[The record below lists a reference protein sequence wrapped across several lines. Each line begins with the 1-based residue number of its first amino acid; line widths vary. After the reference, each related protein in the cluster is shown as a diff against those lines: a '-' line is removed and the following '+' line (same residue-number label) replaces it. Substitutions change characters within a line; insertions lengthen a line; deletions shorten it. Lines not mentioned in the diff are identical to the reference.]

1 MFTVLLCSVTPMQ
14 DFSLSSSSPF
24 EMVDT
29 PVPSLPGMTPG
40 CENLHPANFVLRT
53 QSSGSRFHGDDKAT
67 AANVSEID
75 VLLRRDIQDRTMEVG
90 DGIVADLFPDETFGF
105 PINDQFVKN
114 FCGSIIDQGKLITTI
129 NFKTETT
136 AATFL
141 NQMITTIAEFLD
153 STKKTSLKPL
163 RYFSA
168 VHANTPVDGTV
179 KVKPDLMIVPLIDN
193 CIRQGRLSWKDA
205 HSIVELSQEKKVPLR
220 MIETVRVKTYMA
232 FCEQPE
238 RDFFP
243 FFCITKDGF
252 LIILT
257 DHSGQISTDLIPFSR
272 NASTLIF
279 FRLVMGLAFLPS
291 SYLGLDPTIIRR
303 DQGEKGDKKLSD
315 AFPSLGYKST
325 NPNIRLFAPDS
336 STTITPPTTCEPDF
350 DDDSKGDKGIVS
362 ISIKGKTYEVVRLL
376 FQSKTLVGRA
386 TKVFLV
392 KLPNGSLGV
401 VKDSW
406 IPSERA
412 SEASFLER
420 LDIPF
425 GPQLVDHC
433 VLGDTRAF
441 RDNPFNI
448 CVKKGYRE
456 KRRILTYP
464 AGVHISDFSCLWELM
479 AALLDT
485 VVCMINPIY
494 LFDHSSDFDMAFSY
508 IVPRILPKDA
518 P

>member
-1 MFTVLLCSVTPMQ
+1 
-14 DFSLSSSSPF
+14 
-24 EMVDT
+24 
-29 PVPSLPGMTPG
+29 
-40 CENLHPANFVLRT
+40 
-53 QSSGSRFHGDDKAT
+53 
-67 AANVSEID
+67 
-75 VLLRRDIQDRTMEVG
+75 
-90 DGIVADLFPDETFGF
+90 
-105 PINDQFVKN
+105 
-114 FCGSIIDQGKLITTI
+114 
-129 NFKTETT
+129 
-136 AATFL
+136 
-141 NQMITTIAEFLD
+141 MITTIADFLD

-179 KVKPDLMIVPLIDN
+179 KVKPDLMIVPLIDD

-205 HSIVELSQEKKVPLR
+205 HSIMEITQEKTVPLR
-220 MIETVRVKTYMA
+220 MIKTVQVKTYMA

-243 FFCITKDGF
+243 FFCIAKDGF
-252 LIILT
+252 SIILT
-257 DHSGQISTDLIPFSR
+257 DHSGQISSDLIPFGR

-291 SYLGLDPTIIRR
+291 SNLGLDPTIIRQ
-303 DQGEKGDKKLSD
+303 DQGEKGGKKLID
-315 AFPSLGYKST
+315 AFPPLGYKST
-325 NPNIRLFAPDS
+325 NPDIRLFAPDP
-336 STTITPPTTCEPDF
+336 STTITPPTTSEPEF

-386 TKVFLV
+386 MKVFLV

-406 IPSERA
+406 ISSERA
-412 SEASFLER
+412 SEASFLKG

-425 GPQLVDHC
+425 CPQLINHC

-448 CVKKGYRE
+448 CVKKGYQE

-494 LFDHSSDFDMAFSY
+494 LFDHSSDFDMASSY
-508 IVPRILPKDA
+508 NVPQILPKDA
-518 P
+518 PRHLIYKYPAQGPGAEFGFNQEVEESEGTDGVSGLVLY